1 MVCIEITASTGKT
14 TIPNAK
20 IADSAPK
27 LFLVRTEI
35 IIHFK

>member
-1 MVCIEITASTGKT
+1 MVCIEITVSTGKT

-20 IADSAPK
+20 IEDSSSNI
-27 LFLVRTEI
+27 FLVGVEI